1 MKTRTS
7 TIKNFASQL
16 RNTRK
21 QRKAHNRQ
29 QTSFAPRL
37 ENLEPRALLATLPGL
52 SVEPTTDDAVLVSH
66 DTGNQDTLI
75 LSSLDVDRDLDKS
88 SPKIAESV
96 CKGKVFPKIVA
107 NVPDNVPSGTS
118 YLNTEI
124 AGSQRNDAAY
134 VKLGDIMSTPET
146 TTPTHHAAVDQLFSL
161 EGVNEGSLAAN
172 GLWV

>member
-21 QRKAHNRQ
+21 QRKAHNRGQ

-107 NVPDNVPSGTS
+107 NVLTTFLVELHISTQRSPTASETMLPTS
-118 YLNTEI
+118 SSAT
-124 AGSQRNDAAY
+124 S
-134 VKLGDIMSTPET
+134 
-146 TTPTHHAAVDQLFSL
+146 
-161 EGVNEGSLAAN
+161 
-172 GLWV
+172 